1 MSIIIQ
7 DGWTA
12 LMKAATDGYTEIAD
26 VLVKA
31 GANKDLQNEVCHK
44 LITIV

>member
-1 MSIIIQ
+1 MSIITQ
-7 DGWTA
+7 NGWTA
-12 LMKAATDGYTEIAD
+12 LMRAAYWGYTEIVA
-26 VLVKA
+26 VLVKE